1 MSFHQNSARRKA
13 LSDFPPSLA
22 EFYLERISRR
32 VKQSTDLKIATTALS
47 WVLSCTRPLK
57 LVELFFATSIDT
69 EEEMWSEDQLFD
81 DPESVVDIC
90 GGLITIREA
99 EEMDVCPVLFCHP
112 SVADFLNCQFL
123 PNGSTNPYFVEAQER
138 DKGIIKA
145 CLIYLKSRLLA
156 HGPIESPDDME
167 QRTSDDPFFSC
178 AASEWAYHFCP
189 GMEKEEDLQSLIQF
203 ALGPENGK
211 YFASSQSDLVVKFG
225 DESLR
230 RYVPNADLEVPEP
243 VEKEP

>member
-1 MSFHQNSARRKA
+1 MSFHQHSARRKA

-22 EFYLERISRR
+22 EFYLEILSRR
-32 VKQSTDLKIATTALS
+32 VKQSTDLKIATMALS
-47 WVLSCTRPLK
+47 WVLLSTRPLK

-69 EEEMWSEDQLFD
+69 EEELWSEDQLFD
-81 DPESVVDIC
+81 DPDSIVRIC
-90 GGLITIREA
+90 GGLITIGLA
-99 EEMDVCPVLFCHP
+99 EEMEVCPVLFCHP

-138 DKGIIKA
+138 DKRIMKG

-156 HGPIESPDDME
+156 HGPIESSDDME

-178 AASEWAYHFCP
+178 AASEWVYHFRP
-189 GMEKEEDLQSLIQF
+189 GMEQEEELKSLIQF

-211 YFASSQSDLVVKFG
+211 YLASSQADMVVKLG

-230 RYVPNADLEVPEP
+230 RYIPNADLEVLASG
-243 VEKEP
+243 EKEL

>member
-99 EEMDVCPVLFCHP
+99 EEMDVYPVLFCHP

-138 DKGIIKA
+138 DKRILKG

-156 HGPIESPDDME
+156 QGPIESQDDME
-167 QRTSDDPFFSC
+167 QRTSHDPFFSC
-178 AASEWAYHFCP
+178 AASEWVYHWRP
-189 GMEKEEDLQSLIQF
+189 GMEEEDDLQSMIPF

-211 YFASSQSDLVVKFG
+211 YFASSQSDLVVKFS

-230 RYVPNADLEVPEP
+230 GYIPTADLEVPEP